1 MKEKGHCSLWPYV
14 DFNFIIFMPKIYKIT
29 VIFFVLHFIYVAAMK
44 CLKQDHKGHVIVSLM
59 LLISLLLTFFESCMK
74 QRIPKIIRTS
84 NIMIHS
90 YSLHIIY
97 KNLYD
102 QSYKKSLDIYN
113 VQLCIYSSNSSNSRT
128 IFVASLITRSYLG

>member
-1 MKEKGHCSLWPYV
+1 MKNPKWVMNCNALSKVIFEKRKGILVCGHKLTL
-14 DFNFIIFMPKIYKIT
+14 IFSFLLPKIT
-29 VIFFVLHFIYVAAMK
+29 VIYFCVTFYILHVAAMK

-74 QRIPKIIRTS
+74 QRIQKIIRTS

-102 QSYKKSLDIYN
+102 
-113 VQLCIYSSNSSNSRT
+113 
-128 IFVASLITRSYLG
+128 

>member
-1 MKEKGHCSLWPYV
+1 
-14 DFNFIIFMPKIYKIT
+14 MPKIYKIT
-29 VIFFVLHFIYVAAMK
+29 LHKFSFVLHVIYVAAMK

-97 KNLYD
+97 TK
-102 QSYKKSLDIYN
+102 IYMTK
-113 VQLCIYSSNSSNSRT
+113 VTKISKYIMCSSVFYSSNSSNSRT